1 MNIRVL
7 RPYLFSLLSFTRVRM
22 KERKEAAENGEE
34 MQRGSVSLPVD
45 IEKTT
50 I

>member
-1 MNIRVL
+1 MD
-7 RPYLFSLLSFTRVRM
+7 
-22 KERKEAAENGEE
+22 ERKEAAENGGE

-45 IEKTT
+45 NEKTT